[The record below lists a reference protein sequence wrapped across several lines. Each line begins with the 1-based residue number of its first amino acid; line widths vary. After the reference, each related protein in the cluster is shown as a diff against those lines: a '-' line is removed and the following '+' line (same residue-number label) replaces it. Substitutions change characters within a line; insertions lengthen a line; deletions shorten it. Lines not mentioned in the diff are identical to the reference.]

1 MEVPS
6 GAMALG
12 VPAKLRLDAVPPGAF
27 AVNVATYIANGK
39 RYRQDL
45 RRLD

>member
-12 VPAKLRLDAVPPGAF
+12 VPAKIKEG
-27 AVNVATYIANGK
+27 AVNPVQVTFPAEEYVRNCA
-39 RYRQDL
+39 RYL
-45 RRLD
+45 AEMRRID

>member
-12 VPAKLRLDAVPPGAF
+12 VPAQIRDGAVRGDQ
-27 AVNVATYIANGK
+27 VTYPAQEYVRNWE
-39 RYRQDL
+39 RYRAEM